1 MLFATNIADFL
12 ACQHI
17 STLERQEKLG
27 EVEKTYYA
35 DPGAELL
42 RKLGLEHEAKYL
54 KELREVRGLEVV
66 EISTE
71 GGWEKAAKAT
81 RQAMRQGLDAI
92 YQATFIQ
99 GQWGG
104 RADFLLRVETPSEL
118 GPWSYEVVET
128 KLAKSTKARALM
140 QLCFYSELV
149 AAIQGKDPEK
159 MHVVLGRGTKPEEFR
174 VQRYFAFFRKEKTDY
189 QAALGQLPITYPEPV
204 EHCFVCDWSPN
215 CDERWHADDHLSL
228 VAGITRKQR
237 KALVE
242 VGVRKV
248 EELARFPLKVK
259 AVGSEPRTRSA
270 VLTKIAPAPMLRIRE
285 QARVQVLGRV
295 EAKPVHELIEPIDVG
310 MGLAAL
316 PLPSSGDLF
325 LDFEGD
331 PFAFD
336 QGLEYLIGTV
346 EERRGDGARGRRG
359 ELETRSVER
368 KQGDVALSYEA
379 RWAFNPAEEKKA
391 FERFIADVME
401 RRRQYPDM
409 HIYHY
414 SAYEPTAIKHLAGR
428 HGVCTDQV
436 DELLRGE
443 VFVDLYR
450 VVRQGLRASVE
461 SYSIKKME
469 PFYGFQRSVALRDA
483 TSSLQAFESV
493 LALGDEP
500 KAAQE
505 ILKTIADYNSDDC
518 VSTWRLREW
527 LEQLRSEAEAKLGS
541 SLPRPEPKSG
551 APSEEL
557 ETQLTEIT
565 LLKQRLTSGLAEDE
579 SVWTN
584 EQRACWLMAQLL
596 EWHRREDK
604 SMWWEYYR
612 LCDLSDDE
620 LIEDK
625 NALGG
630 LVYQGVVDE
639 TKGSFIHRYSFPI
652 QDHTIDRALDVHDP
666 RTQKSAGTFDRVDDI
681 NLTVDLKRGKRSDKP
696 HPTAL
701 IPSDFID
708 NKKQVASLVRIA
720 TWVAEHGIRQEITG
734 SGSKPPFPTCTKEEA
749 AAKGMFQ
756 AARDILLRHTPRVT
770 GKGIEELT
778 EEFPLLLD
786 TAKAL
791 ALSLDSSAL
800 PIQGPPGS
808 GKTYTGAHMIIELVN
823 AGKRVGVTA
832 NSHKVISNLLT
843 TLCKEANELDI
854 NLAIVQKP
862 DKDKVDVCKHDF
874 VSCVTDNSEVL
885 EKLSTGEA
893 HVAAGTAWLWSRE
906 EFAGSVDVLF
916 VDEAGQMSLANVL
929 ALSQAARSVVLL
941 GDPQQLD
948 QPQQGV
954 HPPGAEV
961 SALAHLLNGRATI
974 EPHQGLFLSESWRL
988 HPDICEFT
996 SEAFY
1001 DGRLTTRTENALQRL
1016 NAQGLLDGTGLRFV
1030 PVIHDGNQSASPEEV
1045 ERIAELVEEL
1055 LNNAATWTNKKGKT
1069 ALLTLRDILIVAP
1082 YNAQVELLAQRLP
1095 KDARIGTVD
1104 KFQGQEAPVV
1114 FYSMT
1119 TSTPEDAPRG
1129 MEFLY
1134 SSNRLNVATS
1144 RAQCVTVLVAS
1155 PELFDVSCKT
1165 PRQMELAN
1173 AFCRYLEMAQ

>member
-1 MLFATNIADFL
+1 MFFATNIADFL

-17 STLERQEKLG
+17 STLERQKELG
-27 EVEKTYYA
+27 EVEKTFYA
-35 DPGAELL
+35 DPGMELL

-54 KELREVRGLEVV
+54 KGLREDRGLAVV

-81 RQAMRQGLDAI
+81 RAAMSRGVDAI
-92 YQATFIQ
+92 YQATLIQ

-149 AAIQGKDPEK
+149 AAIQGKEPEK
-159 MHVVLGRGTKPEEFR
+159 MHVVLGRGAKAEEFR
-174 VQRYFAFFRKEKTDY
+174 VQRYLAFFRKVKSDFQTS
-189 QAALGQLPITYPEPV
+189 LGQLPITYPEPV
-204 EHCFVCDWSPN
+204 ENCFACDWSPN
-215 CDERWHADDHLSL
+215 CDERWHVDDHLSL
-228 VAGITRKQR
+228 VAGITRRQR

-242 VGVRKV
+242 VGVVKV
-248 EELARFPLKVK
+248 EELARIPLEVK
-259 AVGSEPRTRSA
+259 AVGGEGRPGSA
-270 VLTKIAPAPMLRIRE
+270 APTKIASAPLLRIRE
-285 QARVQVLGRV
+285 QARVQVRGRI
-295 EAKPVHELIEPIDVG
+295 EAKPVHELIEPIEIG

-316 PLPSSGDLF
+316 PPPSSGDLF

-346 EERRGDGARGRRG
+346 GRRGDGAQ
-359 ELETRSVER
+359 ESWD
-368 KQGDVALSYEA
+368 QADVTLSYEA
-379 RWAFNPAEEKKA
+379 IWAFNPGEEKKA
-391 FERFIADVME
+391 FERFIAGVME
-401 RRRQYPDM
+401 RRRKYPDM

-436 DELLRGE
+436 DELLRAE

-450 VVRQGLRASVE
+450 VVKQGLRASVE

-469 PFYGFQRSVALRDA
+469 PFYGFIRTVALRDA
-483 TSSLQAFESV
+483 TSSLQAFEAV
-493 LALGDEP
+493 LALGDDP
-500 KAAQE
+500 KAALE
-505 ILKTIADYNSDDC
+505 ILRTIADYNRDDC

-527 LEQLRSEAEAKLGS
+527 LEQLRSELEAKLGS
-541 SLPRPEPKSG
+541 SIPRPEPKSG

-557 ETQLTEIT
+557 EAQLTEIT
-565 LLKQRLTSGLAEDE
+565 SLKERLTADLPEDE
-579 SVWTN
+579 SDWTS
-584 EQRACWLMAQLL
+584 EQRACWLLAQLL

-604 SMWWEYYR
+604 SKWWEYYR

-620 LIEDK
+620 LLEDK

-630 LVYQGVVDE
+630 LVYQGVVEE
-639 TKGSFIHRYSFPI
+639 TKGSFVHRYSFPI
-652 QDHTIDRALDVHDP
+652 QDHTIDRALDLHDP
-666 RTQKSAGTFDRVDDI
+666 RTKGSAGTFVCVDDI
-681 NLTVDLKRGKRSDKP
+681 NLTLDLKRGKKSKKC

-701 IPSDFID
+701 IPCDFID
-708 NKKQVASLVRIA
+708 SKKQVASLMSIA
-720 TWVAEHGIRQEITG
+720 RWVVENVMDSPSVE
-734 SGSKPPFPTCTKEEA
+734 
-749 AAKGMFQ
+749 FQ
-756 AARDILLRHTPRVT
+756 AARDILLRNTPRVT
-770 GKGIEELT
+770 GNSIEDLTGELRQ
-778 EEFPLLLD
+778 LLD
-786 TAKAL
+786 VAKEL
-791 ALSLDSSAL
+791 AITLESSAL

-808 GKTYTGAHMIIELVN
+808 GKTFTGAHMIMALVKK
-823 AGKRVGVTA
+823 GKRVGVTA
-832 NSHKVISNLLT
+832 GSHKVISNLLS
-843 TLCKEANELDI
+843 TLCNEAGKTNTKMS
-854 NLAIVQKP
+854 IVQKP
-862 DKDKVDVCKHDF
+862 NNGDGCEHDLVEQVD
-874 VSCVTDNSEVL
+874 SNEAVL
-885 EKLSTGEA
+885 ERLQSGEA
-893 HVAAGTAWLWSRE
+893 NVAAGTAWLWSRK

-929 ALSQAARSVVLL
+929 ALSPAAESVVLL

-988 HPDICEFT
+988 HPEICEFT

-1001 DGRLTTRTENALQRL
+1001 DGRLTTRRENASQRL
-1016 NAQGLLDGTGLRFV
+1016 NARGLLDGTGLRFV
-1030 PVIHDGNQSASPEEV
+1030 PVYHGGNQSSSSEEV
-1045 ERIAELVEEL
+1045 ETIAELVEEL
-1055 LNNAATWTNKKGKT
+1055 LNNAATWTNKNGET
-1069 ALLTLRDILIVAP
+1069 APLTLRDILIVAP
-1082 YNAQVELLAQRLP
+1082 YNAQVELLARRLP
-1095 KDARIGTVD
+1095 EDARVGTVD

-1144 RAQCVTVLVAS
+1144 RAQCLTVLVAN

-1173 AFCRYLEMAQ
+1173 AFCKYLEMAPIE

>member
-1 MLFATNIADFL
+1 MHFATNIADFL

-17 STLERQEKLG
+17 STLERQKELG
-27 EVEKTYYA
+27 EVEKTFYA
-35 DPGAELL
+35 DPGMELL

-54 KELREVRGLEVV
+54 KELREDRGLAVV

-81 RQAMRQGLDAI
+81 RAAMSRGVDAI
-92 YQATFIQ
+92 YQATLIQ
-99 GQWGG
+99 GQYGG

-140 QLCFYSELV
+140 QLCFYSVLV
-149 AAIQGKDPEK
+149 AAIQGKEPEK
-159 MHVVLGRGTKPEEFR
+159 MHVVLGRGAKAEEFR
-174 VQRYFAFFRKEKTDY
+174 VQRYLAFFRKVKSDFQTS
-189 QAALGQLPITYPEPV
+189 LGQLPITYPEPV
-204 EHCFVCDWSPN
+204 EHCFACDWSPN
-215 CDERWHADDHLSL
+215 CDERWHVDDHLSL
-228 VAGITRKQR
+228 VAGITRRQR
-237 KALVE
+237 KALAE
-242 VGVRKV
+242 VGVVKV
-248 EELARFPLKVK
+248 EELARFPLEVK
-259 AVGSEPRTRSA
+259 AVGGEGRPGSA
-270 VLTKIAPAPMLRIRE
+270 APTKIASAPLLRIRE
-285 QARVQVLGRV
+285 QARVQVRGRI
-295 EAKPVHELIEPIDVG
+295 EAKPVHELIEPIEIG

-316 PLPSSGDLF
+316 PPPSSGDLF

-346 EERRGDGARGRRG
+346 GRRGDGAQ
-359 ELETRSVER
+359 ESWD
-368 KQGDVALSYEA
+368 QADVTLSYEA
-379 RWAFNPAEEKKA
+379 IWAFNPGEEKKA
-391 FERFIADVME
+391 FERFIAGVME
-401 RRRQYPDM
+401 RRRKYPDM

-428 HGVCTDQV
+428 HGLCTDQV
-436 DELLRGE
+436 DELLRAE

-450 VVRQGLRASVE
+450 VVKQGLRASVE

-469 PFYGFQRSVALRDA
+469 PFYGFKRTVALRDA
-483 TSSLQAFESV
+483 TSSLQAFEAV
-493 LALGDEP
+493 LALGDDP
-500 KAAQE
+500 KAALD
-505 ILKTIADYNSDDC
+505 ILKTIADYNRDDC

-527 LEQLRSEAEAKLGS
+527 LEQLRSELEAKLGS
-541 SLPRPEPKSG
+541 SIPRPEPKSG

-557 ETQLTEIT
+557 EAQLTEIT
-565 LLKQRLTSGLAEDE
+565 SLKERLTADLPEDE
-579 SVWTN
+579 SDWTS
-584 EQRACWLMAQLL
+584 EQRACWLLAQLL

-604 SMWWEYYR
+604 SKWWEYYR

-620 LIEDK
+620 LLEDK

-639 TKGSFIHRYSFPI
+639 TKGSFVHRYSFPI
-652 QDHTIDRALDVHDP
+652 QDHTIDRALDLHDP
-666 RTQKSAGTFDRVDDI
+666 RTKGSAGTFVRVDDI
-681 NLTVDLKRGKRSDKP
+681 KLTVDLKRGKKSDKP

-701 IPSDFID
+701 IPHDFID
-708 NKKQVASLVRIA
+708 SKKQVASLVSIA
-720 TWVAEHGIRQEITG
+720 KWVVEN
-734 SGSKPPFPTCTKEEA
+734 
-749 AAKGMFQ
+749 GMDCATANFQ
-756 AARDILLRHTPRVT
+756 AARDILLRNTPRVT
-770 GKGIEELT
+770 GKSVEELT
-778 EEFPLLLD
+778 KELPLLLD
-786 TAKAL
+786 VAKEL
-791 ALSLDSSAL
+791 AIALDSSAL

-808 GKTYTGAHMIIELVN
+808 GKTFTGAHMIMALVKK
-823 AGKRVGVTA
+823 GKRVGVTA
-832 NSHKVISNLLT
+832 GSHKVISNLLS
-843 TLCKEANELDI
+843 TLCNEAGKI
-854 NLAIVQKP
+854 NTKLTIVQKP
-862 DKDKVDVCKHDF
+862 NNGDGCEHNLVEQVD
-874 VSCVTDNSEVL
+874 SNEAVL
-885 EKLSTGEA
+885 ERLQSGEA
-893 HVAAGTAWLWSRE
+893 QIAAGTAWLWSRE

-929 ALSQAARSVVLL
+929 ALSPAAESVVLL

-1001 DGRLTTRTENALQRL
+1001 DGRLTTRRENASQRL
-1016 NAQGLLDGTGLRFV
+1016 NARGLLDGTGLRFV
-1030 PVIHDGNQSASPEEV
+1030 PVYHGGNQSSSSEEV
-1045 ERIAELVEEL
+1045 ETIAELVEEL
-1055 LNNAATWTNKKGKT
+1055 LNNAATWTNKNGET
-1069 ALLTLRDILIVAP
+1069 APLTLRDILIVAP
-1082 YNAQVELLAQRLP
+1082 YNAQVELLARRLP
-1095 KDARIGTVD
+1095 EDARVGTVD

-1144 RAQCVTVLVAS
+1144 RAQCLTVLVAN

-1173 AFCRYLEMAQ
+1173 AFCKYLEMAPIE